1 MKRALILLMLCFN
14 LILFVGCS
22 DIDTQTTPTPPPV
35 VLPHNIAFD
44 NNGLGT
50 KPQDILSVE
59 NIPTLP
65 VLNESGY
72 NFIGWF
78 CDEEFTIPAVEGESL
93 LGDLTLYAKW
103 EKVTYDYTKYDDN
116 IKSLLD
122 ASGFLDNKI
131 TDFNQYVNTDA
142 YRIVK
147 TPAEFADA
155 LMDAKYKYT
164 NNWNES
170 TNSVEQVL
178 EKEGTVHVIE
188 IANDLNMGF
197 NVIGDDA
204 KSNGII
210 VDFKTNGATSDM
222 VKTNGISQI
231 KVENISNLL
240 IYSKNGSKITH
251 AGFKVTSCHNVV
263 FRNLKMDEIWEW
275 EDTSDSS
282 LSKIGDYDRF
292 GWAYFKISH
301 CGQIWIDHME
311 FGKSYDGQIDYS
323 NPVSNSKSTKIRLA
337 YGSDGTNGLHISY
350 CSFNAGSDDKE
361 GYLYKMMDSM
371 EKLYQANDKT
381 YLYYNALRD
390 GGLSFEEILYGIAIP
405 QKKGFLCGDNAEAK
419 DDFYY
424 NEKMKISFNSCKFI
438 NLCDRL
444 PKIRGGECYFYNS
457 LIDSTQ
463 YLKYRDIVKEKGRT
477 AVTKVN
483 SSWKCACVSQGA
495 IVSYGGYL
503 HFENTIIKGVEEL
516 IKNND
521 SGTNPFT
528 QNVGYYNF
536 INCAYQ
542 LNENSTYY
550 EGSTTD
556 YEVPNPFY
564 HLGGNLTIADSV
576 WPRYEGICPVKVKM
590 VRLNNLIDNLNNS
603 EYGCGT
609 KQDVT
614 SWLVCNLV

>member
-1 MKRALILLMLCFN
+1 MKKIVLLLLIVIG
-14 LILFVGCS
+14 LIGISSCDKTNES
-22 DIDTQTTPTPPPV
+22 YDIT
-35 VLPHNIAFD
+35 FE
-44 NNGLGT
+44 NNGLGE
-50 KPQDILSVE
+50 KLNDMEDIFEVT
-59 NIPTLP
+59 TLP
-65 VLNESGY
+65 SLNEEGY
-72 NFIGWF
+72 NFIGWYY
-78 CDEEFTIPAVEGESL
+78 DEELTNPVNQ
-93 LGDLTLYAKW
+93 GDKLENNVTLYAKW
-103 EKVTYDYTKYDDN
+103 EKVTFDYTKYDDN
-116 IKSLLD
+116 TKALLT
-122 ASGFLDNKI
+122 AGGFLDGKI
-131 TDFNQYVNTDA
+131 SDFNQYAGTDA
-142 YRIVK
+142 YRVV
-147 TPAEFADA
+147 TNAVEFATA
-155 LMDAKYKYT
+155 LKDAKYEYT

-170 TNSVEQVL
+170 TNSVDQVL
-178 EKEGTVHVIE
+178 TKEGTVHVIE
-188 IANDLNMGF
+188 IANDLNLGF
-197 NVIGDDA
+197 NVIGEEA
-204 KSNGII
+204 KSNGIF
-210 VDFKTNGATSDM
+210 VDFKTNGAMSDM
-222 VKTNGISQI
+222 IKTNGISQI

-275 EDTSDSS
+275 EDTSDATIG
-282 LSKIGDYDRF
+282 KIGDYDRF

-361 GYLYKMMDSM
+361 GYLYKMMDNM
-371 EKLYQANDKT
+371 EKLYQAGDKT

-390 GGLSFEEILYGIAIP
+390 GGLTFEQILYGIAIP
-405 QKKGFLCGDNAEAK
+405 QKKGFLCGDNAESK

-444 PKIRGGECYFYNS
+444 PKVRGGECYFYNS
-457 LIDSTQ
+457 LIDSTE
-463 YLKYRDIVKEKGRT
+463 YLKYRDIVKEQGKV

-483 SSWKCACVSQGA
+483 STWKCAGVSQGA

-503 HFENTIIKGVEEL
+503 HFENTMIKGVADV

-521 SGTNPFT
+521 TQTNPFVA
-528 QNVGYYNF
+528 NVGYFNF
-536 INCAYQ
+536 INCTYQ
-542 LNENSTYY
+542 LNEESTYY

-556 YEVPNPFY
+556 YEVPKPFY
-564 HLGGNLTIADSV
+564 HISGNLMIANSV
-576 WPRYEGICPVKVKM
+576 WPRYDGVTPVTVKM
-590 VRLNNLIDNLNNS
+590 VRLNNLINHLNNS

-609 KQDVT
+609 KENVT
-614 SWLVCNLV
+614 SWLICNLD